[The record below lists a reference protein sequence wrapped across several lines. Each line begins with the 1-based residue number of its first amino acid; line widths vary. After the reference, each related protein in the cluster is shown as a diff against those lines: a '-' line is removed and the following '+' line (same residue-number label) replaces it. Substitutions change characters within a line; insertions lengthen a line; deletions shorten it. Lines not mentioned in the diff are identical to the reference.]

1 MTSYLVLN
9 IISLFYHKIDG
20 CMQLR
25 YLISSLMLYNTD
37 NIVMLHDAYKIES
50 YSLHERL

>member
-1 MTSYLVLN
+1 
-9 IISLFYHKIDG
+9 
-20 CMQLR
+20 MQLR

-50 YSLHERL
+50 YSLYERL